1 MLKNLEFK
9 NFNDFN
15 FLKDS
20 KINEINEWFDELKN
34 KKNIKKMEKKIILVT
49 SNNCN
54 LKTSFARFLL
64 SNYKY
69 TIDEYNAIDMRG
81 DKSIKDFL
89 NKIIYNK
96 NIINIFK
103 NLNDNRGLILD
114 NIDTNINSN
123 DKSIITEILGK
134 ILDKKDKS
142 IINIPIIII
151 CINSSEKKINEL
163 KKIALN
169 IEIPK
174 LKSQYYQDYLSNLLN
189 INNIDIQKGYQK
201 KIVSYSGNNFRVIY
215 NIIEILYSLSDFKLI
230 DKNLIDNAI
239 NIFFKNNKK
248 NKVIKDF
255 EKIFETKLDINE
267 CINMFYSE
275 KFLYPFLIHENYIY
289 FINNDNIKF
298 EDALIYLNNITNN
311 LSKNDIIQNLIFEKQ
326 LWDLNNCSA
335 ILTTVRTSIESNK
348 IVNKYKDIKIKL
360 FKQKYTTLLNK
371 VSLYYTNR
379 KVYNKLL
386 NKFGIQYIDIY
397 LLSELIVK
405 LIINKNIKFS
415 IDSLKYIVKK
425 YKIGI
430 EYIDLLIR
438 VYKFDTIDIKKFY
451 TCKLKSEIKNE
462 LKN

>member
-1 MLKNLEFK
+1 MLENLDFK

-20 KINEINEWFDELKN
+20 KIDEINKWFDELK
-34 KKNIKKMEKKIILVT
+34 KIKNIKKMDKKIILIT

-54 LKTSFARFLL
+54 LKTTFAKFLL
-64 SNYKY
+64 KTYNYS
-69 TIDEYNAIDMRG
+69 IDEYNAIDMRG
-81 DKSIKDFL
+81 DKSIKDFM

-103 NLNDNRGLILD
+103 NLDDSRGLILD

-123 DKSIITEILGK
+123 DKSIITEILSK

-142 IINIPIIII
+142 IINLPILIISV
-151 CINSSEKKINEL
+151 NSNEKKINEL
-163 KKIALN
+163 KKIALH
-169 IEIPK
+169 IELPK
-174 LKSQYYQDYLSNLLN
+174 LRTQYYQNYLIKLLK
-189 INNIDIQKGYQK
+189 INNIKISKSSQK
-201 KIVSYSGNNFRVIY
+201 KIISYSENNFRVIY
-215 NIIEILYSLSDFKLI
+215 NIIDLLYSLSDDNSI
-230 DKNLIDNAI
+230 DKNLIETAI
-239 NIFFKNNKK
+239 NIFFKNNRK

-255 EKIFETKLDINE
+255 EKIFEIELEINE
-267 CINMFYSE
+267 CINMFYSD

-289 FINNDNIKF
+289 FINNENINF
-298 EDALIYLNNITNN
+298 QDALNYLNNITNN

-348 IVNKYKDIKIKL
+348 IINKYKDIKIKL

-386 NKFGIQYIDIY
+386 NKFGVQYIDIY
-397 LLSELIVK
+397 LLSEFIVK
-405 LIINKNIKFS
+405 LILNKNNDLSLNILKSIIKN
-415 IDSLKYIVKK
+415 LKMS
-425 YKIGI
+425 I

-438 VYKFDTIDIKKFY
+438 VYKFDTIDIKKYY
-451 TCKLKSEIKNE
+451 TCKLKSEIRNE